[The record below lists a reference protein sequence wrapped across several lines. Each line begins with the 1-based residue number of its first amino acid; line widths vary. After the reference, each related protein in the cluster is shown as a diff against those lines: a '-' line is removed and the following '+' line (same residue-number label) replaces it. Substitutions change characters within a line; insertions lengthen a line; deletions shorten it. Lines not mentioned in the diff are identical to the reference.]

1 MELFGFK
8 ISKKG
13 GDPISTQ
20 DNELFREQF
29 RTISAGMPI
38 SVTNQSETI
47 NNGYLKSDT
56 VFSVINK
63 LVNLG
68 NGVKWQLYEIKD
80 KKAFADY
87 QKLTHKEQNLT
98 KYADLRSKALSDV
111 EINRTIDDLLVKPNM
126 YQSMPNFWESW
137 AKYYLITGNSY
148 AYGLRRIPND
158 IKSPFISIHIP
169 HPIETKLILSN
180 NFASP
185 VKGYQFDYYAKTV
198 DASEVW
204 HTKMF
209 NPDWQESYHGLIGK
223 SPLEIISNLVAVDV
237 EGVAN
242 QAQKF
247 ANDGIR
253 GILTG
258 QGESSAYID
267 DSNGKIEELKKDYYR
282 QMVGRISGSY
292 RQIKDI
298 LFFKF
303 PLQWLKIGQTSQE
316 MDTVSSL
323 VEVKK
328 RIYAAYN
335 VPYQDDPKYSNATV
349 WRKDAIIGGLMPI
362 LEAYKEMLNMFL
374 LKSWENEIGAG
385 KYYIDYDMISSF
397 PELQD
402 DMATIIGA
410 INNAEF
416 MSIND
421 KRAIS
426 NLEPST
432 APYSDDLF
440 ISMGKIPLSKLD
452 ETLDTGSTTL

>member
-1 MELFGFK
+1 MNLFGFK

-13 GDPISTQ
+13 GDPISTE

-63 LVNLG
+63 LINLG

-80 KKAFADY
+80 KKAFAEY
-87 QKLTHKEQNLT
+87 QRLNHKEQALP
-98 KYADLRSKALSDV
+98 KYADLRSKALTEV
-111 EINRTIDDLLVKPNM
+111 ETNRSIDNLLVKPNM
-126 YQSMPNFWESW
+126 YQSMSALWEHW
-137 AKYYLITGNSY
+137 ARYYLITGNTY
-148 AYGLRRIPND
+148 VYGLRRIPNN

-185 VKGYQFDYYAKTV
+185 VKGYKFDYYAKTV

-258 QGESSAYID
+258 QGEQSTFID
-267 DSNGKIEELKKDYYR
+267 DRGKIEELKKDYYR
-282 QMVGRISGSY
+282 QMVGRISGLS

-374 LKSWENEIGAG
+374 LKSWENELGVG

-402 DMATIIGA
+402 DMATIISA

-416 MSIND
+416 MTLND
-421 KRAIS
+421 KRNIA
-426 NLEPST
+426 NLDPSENEY
-432 APYSDDLF
+432 ANELF

-452 ETLDTGSTTL
+452 ETLDAGTTTL